1 MRFQHY
7 AVNSKNMTENHSEI
21 TTIQE
26 NTSNVNE
33 ISDTNE
39 EAEEEEEKADKSCST
54 FDCVFNMF
62 KKGKSAEYYMNL
74 LNVKTAK
81 IIAVIFVLFFGGI
94 YHGALHVLYGVTP
107 CKGLLK
113 DGIYKAGSTAFD
125 FRGDFNQGT
134 GLWQPWGCMMH
145 KYTNV

>member
-1 MRFQHY
+1 MKFRHY
-7 AVNSKNMTENHSEI
+7 AVNRENMTENHTE
-21 TTIQE
+21 TATIQE
-26 NTSNVNE
+26 PTQNVNE

-39 EAEEEEEKADKSCST
+39 EEEEEEEAAKSC
-54 FDCVFNMF
+54 FRLGCFFKMF
-62 KKGKSAEYYMNL
+62 KRGKSAEYYMTL

-81 IIAVIFVLFFGGI
+81 IIAVLFVLFFGGI

-113 DGIYKAGSTAFD
+113 DGIYKSGSTAFD

>member
-1 MRFQHY
+1 
-7 AVNSKNMTENHSEI
+7 MTENH
-21 TTIQE
+21 TKTPTIPE
-26 NTSNVNE
+26 NTQNLND
-33 ISDTNE
+33 IGNTNE
-39 EAEEEEEKADKSCST
+39 EEKEEEEDKSYFRLGCLS
-54 FDCVFNMF
+54 NMF
-62 KKGKSAEYYMNL
+62 KKGKSAEYYMTL

-81 IIAVIFVLFFGGI
+81 IIAVIFVLVFGGI